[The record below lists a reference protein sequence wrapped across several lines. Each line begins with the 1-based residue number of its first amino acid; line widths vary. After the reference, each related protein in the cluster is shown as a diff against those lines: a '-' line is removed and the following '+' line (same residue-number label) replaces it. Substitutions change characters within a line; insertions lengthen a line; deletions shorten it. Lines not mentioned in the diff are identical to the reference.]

1 MLREKEKLWQG
12 EKAVKRVL
20 SSPALLLI
28 IDSLS
33 LTCCGTMN
41 NKTGSKFSTPAGFLH
56 SNETPPSS
64 GRWLSMLIS
73 SRSFV

>member
-1 MLREKEKLWQG
+1 MLREKEKLWQV

-20 SSPALLLI
+20 SSLALLLI

-41 NKTGSKFSTPAGFLH
+41 NKTGSKFSTPAGFPL
-56 SNETPPSS
+56 SNETLPSS
-64 GRWLSMLIS
+64 GRRLFMLIS
-73 SRSFV
+73 SRSFG